1 MIPMSI
7 KGQLGL
13 YYTLGQAEVY
23 MDSGDPL
30 NWDCDYSKKFTIIQF
45 SRCDNGP
52 TFQTELVFSTTRD
65 DD

>member
-1 MIPMSI
+1 MILMSI

-13 YYTLGQAEVY
+13 YHTLGQTEVY
-23 MDSGDPL
+23 MDSENPL
-30 NWDCDYSKKFTIIQF
+30 NLDCDYSHKFTIFQF

-52 TFQTELVFSTTRD
+52 DFQTKVVFPTGRD